1 MKESFFTHDR
11 KFYNSLFSMLAV
23 VALQNVLAYSVNMAD
38 NIMLGAYRQEALSGA
53 AVVNQVFF
61 IVQQAAIA
69 IGDGL
74 IVICSQYWG
83 QNRTEPVRR
92 VTGLVLRYTAA
103 AGVGLVLVC
112 TFLADPILRI
122 FTPDSI
128 ILTQAHAYLRIIKF
142 TFPLFMVTQVLLAA
156 LRSVETVKIAFVN
169 SCVSLALNIIINS
182 TLIFG
187 RFGFPELGVTGAA
200 IGTITS
206 RTVELLI
213 VLIYLWKMDVKLK
226 LFREP

>member
-92 VTGLVLRYTAA
+92 VTGLVLRYTH
-103 AGVGLVLVC
+103 
-112 TFLADPILRI
+112 T
-122 FTPDSI
+122 
-128 ILTQAHAYLRIIKF
+128 
-142 TFPLFMVTQVLLAA
+142 
-156 LRSVETVKIAFVN
+156 
-169 SCVSLALNIIINS
+169 
-182 TLIFG
+182 
-187 RFGFPELGVTGAA
+187 GFNHSDTGPCLSQDHQIYIPAVHGHTGSSGGAA
-200 IGTITS
+200 QRGNGKNC
-206 RTVELLI
+206 LC
-213 VLIYLWKMDVKLK
+213 
-226 LFREP
+226 